1 MVTHEDKGDKAQ
13 TVVVSKPDV
22 PAPGPGPDPEVPGV
36 DRPVDSSLKTTV
48 SVDGKAASE
57 SAPLSLVVDGKTAK
71 TVVDTVDYAGLVV
84 GQSYTLSGRLMKLGE
99 GVDPQQVAEASVT
112 FTPTN
117 PAGRQTVTFENVMVE
132 PGVSY
137 VVFETATSDNEI
149 AFKGEDKPSQHVVTH
164 EDKGDKAQTVVVS
177 KPDVPAPGPGPDP
190 EVPGPGPETPRPSN
204 PADGSNGKG
213 IRGLANTGAALSL
226 SALFAAGLMSV
237 AGAAIV
243 VCRRKRQ

>member
-22 PAPGPGPDPEVPGV
+22 PGPGPE
-36 DRPVDSSLKTTV
+36 
-48 SVDGKAASE
+48 
-57 SAPLSLVVDGKTAK
+57 
-71 TVVDTVDYAGLVV
+71 
-84 GQSYTLSGRLMKLGE
+84 
-99 GVDPQQVAEASVT
+99 
-112 FTPTN
+112 
-117 PAGRQTVTFENVMVE
+117 
-132 PGVSY
+132 
-137 VVFETATSDNEI
+137 
-149 AFKGEDKPSQHVVTH
+149 
-164 EDKGDKAQTVVVS
+164 
-177 KPDVPAPGPGPDP
+177 
-190 EVPGPGPETPRPSN
+190 PGPETPRPSN

>member
-1 MVTHEDKGDKAQ
+1 M
-13 TVVVSKPDV
+13 
-22 PAPGPGPDPEVPGV
+22 PGPGV
-36 DRPVDSSLKTTV
+36 DRPADSSLKTTV
-48 SVDGKAASE
+48 SVDGNSASE
-57 SAPLSLVVDGKTAK
+57 SAPLSLVADGKTAK
-71 TVVDTVDYAGLVV
+71 TVVDTVNYAGLVV

-99 GVDPQQVAEASVT
+99 GVDPQQVAEASVK

-117 PAGRQTVTFENVMVE
+117 PAGTQTVTFKNVMVE

-149 AFKGEDKPSQHVVTH
+149 AFKGEDKPSKHVVTH
-164 EDKGDKAQTVVVS
+164 EDMGDKAQTVVVS
-177 KPDVPAPGPGPDP
+177 KPDEPGPGPEP
-190 EVPGPGPETPRPSN
+190 EPGPGPETPRPSN

>member
-1 MVTHEDKGDKAQ
+1 
-13 TVVVSKPDV
+13 
-22 PAPGPGPDPEVPGV
+22 
-36 DRPVDSSLKTTV
+36 
-48 SVDGKAASE
+48 
-57 SAPLSLVVDGKTAK
+57 
-71 TVVDTVDYAGLVV
+71 
-84 GQSYTLSGRLMKLGE
+84 MKLGE
-99 GVDPQQVAEASVT
+99 GVDPQQVAEASVK

-117 PAGRQTVTFENVMVE
+117 AAGTQTVTFENVMVE

-137 VVFETATSDNEI
+137 VVFETATSDKEI
-149 AFKGEDKPSQHVVTH
+149 AFKGEDKLSKHVVTH

-177 KPDVPAPGPGPDP
+177 KPDVPGPGP
-190 EVPGPGPETPRPSN
+190 EPGPETPRPSN